1 VKLLSTGDFG
11 YWIMFNRNIWIL
23 ASKELWKR
31 HKKAEEIY
39 YDALEKCKEA
49 HNKFYKMKNTL
60 DNPFH
65 LIKYEDAYDAAY
77 RKDYTTFRELV
88 EIEKAIL
95 QCRIVTQESDWE
107 KWTQMDYNIK
117 LFHSSLTPFNV
128 KTRKNLEYVVVEYE
142 ESDSSN
148 WDSSD
153 EE

>member
-1 VKLLSTGDFG
+1 
-11 YWIMFNRNIWIL
+11 
-23 ASKELWKR
+23 LWKR

-39 YDALEKCKEA
+39 YDALEECEKA
-49 HNKFYKMKNTL
+49 HEKLDEMENTL

-77 RKDYTTFRELV
+77 KKDYTTFRELV

-95 QCRIVTQESDWE
+95 WCRIVTQKLDWE
-107 KWTQMDYNIK
+107 KWIQMDYNIK
-117 LFHSSLTPFNV
+117 LFHYGLTPFTV
-128 KTRKNLEYVVVEYE
+128 ELRKNPEYVVVEYE
-142 ESDSSN
+142 ESDSSD